1 MKSYVITSSCDSAG
15 YEMLYLLYAITRNK
29 YVDSGT
35 KFWYDIVY
43 SWTAPSSVLASI
55 FHLSSSKMK
64 RCKRIQNMIGI
75 LLNQF
80 NVFEQD
86 NEIKNIWYRK
96 NVEFLHLN
104 RGEHYKSGHN
114 LGQNAV
120 MTGIL
125 NSWLGF
131 SKI

>member
-1 MKSYVITSSCDSAG
+1 MHKYGIYHCEFYVINFMLSDYDESFPAKSFFSFSVITRFPRKKLPTQKRSMKSYVITSSCDSAG

-80 NVFEQD
+80 NVFE
-86 NEIKNIWYRK
+86 
-96 NVEFLHLN
+96 
-104 RGEHYKSGHN
+104 
-114 LGQNAV
+114 
-120 MTGIL
+120 
-125 NSWLGF
+125 
-131 SKI
+131 